1 MTKYRFAFARFYTL
15 TLNKSKLAAM
25 SHIKLLLL
33 LTSLSCLSL
42 HCKKESELDKLP
54 AATTTGKQTL
64 GCLINGK
71 AFIGNSWSKMYYGIY
86 YDAKVE
92 IEVENSF
99 EGRIYFRTEGIIT
112 KPGDYFI
119 PYTPSALHLFA
130 YDGDGSYRSRNTP
143 SGFAFLRITRLDSV
157 QHYIA
162 GQFDFTLFNSSGTA
176 SMHVSNGRFDLK
188 YAP

>member
-1 MTKYRFAFARFYTL
+1 
-15 TLNKSKLAAM
+15 M
-25 SHIKLLLL
+25 SHIKFFLLLA
-33 LTSLSCLSL
+33 SLSCLSL

-71 AFIGNSWSKMYYGIY
+71 AFIGNEYSKVYRGIY
-86 YDAKVE
+86 HDGLVE
-92 IEVENSF
+92 IEVENLV
-99 EGRIYFRTEGIIT
+99 EGDLYFATEGIIT
-112 KPGDYFI
+112 KQGDYVI
-119 PYTPSALHLFA
+119 PYNQPSMHVFVYQGYYWSDFTPNG
-130 YDGDGSYRSRNTP
+130 YG
-143 SGFAFLRITRLDSV
+143 FLRITRLDSV

-176 SMHVSNGRFDLK
+176 SVHVSNGRFDLK

>member
-1 MTKYRFAFARFYTL
+1 
-15 TLNKSKLAAM
+15 M

-42 HCKKESELDKLP
+42 HCKKESELEKLP
-54 AATTTGKQTL
+54 PATTTGRQTF
-64 GCLINGK
+64 GCLVNGK
-71 AFIGNSWSKMYYGIY
+71 AFRAKIGSCKMYRGVYHDGL
-86 YDAKVE
+86 VE
-92 IEVENSF
+92 MEVELVDR
-99 EGRIYFRTEGIIT
+99 RIYFATEGIIT

-119 PYTPSALHLFA
+119 PYTPPQNNVFV
-130 YDGDGSYRSRNTP
+130 YQGDGYFISYNTP
-143 SGFAFLRITRLDSV
+143 SGYAFLRITRLDSI

-176 SMHVSNGRFDLK
+176 SVHVSNGRFDLK

>member
-1 MTKYRFAFARFYTL
+1 MP
-15 TLNKSKLAAM
+15 
-25 SHIKLLLL
+25 HIKLLLL

-54 AATTTGKQTL
+54 PATTIGAETF

-71 AFIGNSWSKMYYGIY
+71 AFSGDYTSKRYRGVYHDGL
-86 YDAKVE
+86 VE
-92 IEVENSF
+92 MEMEL
-99 EGRIYFRTEGIIT
+99 EDERIYFRTEGIIT

-143 SGFAFLRITRLDSV
+143 SGFAFLHITRLDSV

-162 GQFDFTLFNSSGTA
+162 GQFDFTLFNASGT
-176 SMHVSNGRFDLK
+176 SSVHVSNGRFDLK